1 MQDSVNLGNS
11 IAAEPRRDDVSG
23 IAGLRFRAGDVG
35 DLTTLLEIDQDSSL
49 LFERAGLYLDLPE
62 AHEFPVSERE
72 HLLASLTA
80 GLTIIAMDARG
91 HALAFVALGE
101 RDGSPYV
108 EQISVRAEF
117 TRRGIGSALLDLALR
132 TADARNA
139 LAAWLTTYDHLPWNR
154 PFYERHGFVRVPEA
168 ECGFGIRAELE
179 FQRRWL
185 PLPAQRIA
193 MRRAPR

>member
-1 MQDSVNLGNS
+1 MQDSVNRGDS
-11 IAAEPRRDDVSG
+11 IAVEPRRDGVNG
-23 IAGLRFRAGDVG
+23 IAGLRFRAGEVG
-35 DLTTLLEIDQDSSL
+35 DLATLLEIDQDSSQ

-62 AHEFPVSERE
+62 GHEFPASERE
-72 HLLASLTA
+72 HLRASLA
-80 GLTIIAMDARG
+80 DGLAIIAMDGRG

-117 TRRGIGSALLDLALR
+117 THRGIGSALLDLALR

-139 LAAWLTTYDHLPWNR
+139 PAAWLTTYDHLPWNR
-154 PFYERHGFVRVPEA
+154 PFYERHGFVRIPEA
-168 ECGFGIRAELE
+168 DCGHEIRAELE